1 MLSRTSKT
9 LLSYCSKM
17 SSAARI
23 SSSNFSG
30 GSSSAGAP
38 QEQQPKKPLTI
49 ALVAGVSLGVGY
61 TVLSQLQK
69 SGMDK
74 AVGIENSEW
83 ASSTP
88 AEDIKMKVMGLNIFP
103 IVRTFMKLQE

>member
-30 GSSSAGAP
+30 GSSSAGAS
-38 QEQQPKKPLTI
+38 QEQQPKKPLTM

>member
-1 MLSRTSKT
+1 MLSRTSRT
-9 LLSYCSKM
+9 LLSNCSKM

-23 SSSNFSG
+23 SNFNTQAS
-30 GSSSAGAP
+30 
-38 QEQQPKKPLTI
+38 QKQQPMKPLTM
-49 ALVAGVSLGVGY
+49 ALVAGASLGVGY
-61 TVLSQLQK
+61 AVLSQLKK

>member
-9 LLSYCSKM
+9 LLSHCSKM

-30 GSSSAGAP
+30 GSSSAGAS
-38 QEQQPKKPLTI
+38 QEQQPKKPLTM

>member
-9 LLSYCSKM
+9 LLSNWSKM
-17 SSAARI
+17 SSAAWI
-23 SSSNFSG
+23 SSSKFSE
-30 GSSSAGAP
+30 GSGSAGAS
-38 QEQQPKKPLTI
+38 QKQQPMKPLTM
-49 ALVAGVSLGVGY
+49 ALVAGASLGVGY

-103 IVRTFMKLQE
+103 VIRTFMKLQE